1 MSGAKPGFGYHPLA
15 LMLTSDQG
23 DNLVITT
30 NFDSLVE
37 LLADKNLQMKNGIYW
52 CYMEEYGLPNDKIQ
66 TLVQEKK
73 GFLVSTA
80 GFDATMLAI
89 GNALFPDRI
98 GVHETGQYLNART
111 NSQIENYEKA
121 YKKLTA
127 YEDNKIPEEDL
138 PILVRKNMRKPSST

>member
-1 MSGAKPGFGYHPLA
+1 
-15 LMLTSDQG
+15 MLTSDQG
-23 DNLVITT
+23 DN
-30 NFDSLVE
+30 
-37 LLADKNLQMKNGIYW
+37 
-52 CYMEEYGLPNDKIQ
+52 
-66 TLVQEKK
+66 
-73 GFLVSTA
+73 LVSTA

-127 YEDNKIPEEDL
+127 YKDNKIPGEDL

>member
-23 DNLVITT
+23 DN
-30 NFDSLVE
+30 
-37 LLADKNLQMKNGIYW
+37 
-52 CYMEEYGLPNDKIQ
+52 
-66 TLVQEKK
+66 
-73 GFLVSTA
+73 LVSTA

-127 YEDNKIPEEDL
+127 YKDNKIPGEDL